1 MSIMQACFVSKR
13 GMPVPRQSTSKTRL
27 AASASL
33 IIITLAMSGCSLTG
47 SKPEVAA
54 KTTPGPRASSA
65 AEAMQQAAVA
75 KQQRQTKSGTTTYV
89 DPLVSA
95 RPGQNQ
101 NDTRATGSQTDI
113 ADGQNVRDFR
123 ASGRSAM
130 AAMRSEKTSS
140 ARQAPTQPTATPSAV
155 PELTES
161 AMAGIV
167 TQPTVIQAG
176 RNSIFSAAAAP
187 AADLTTASA
196 SPAPA
201 QNVSSATGSLS
212 TDAVAYA
219 PVRRISG
226 TTGGLFA
233 GGPQMASNSN
243 VGNAA
248 AAPAAVN
255 HTPPGIATRPAVP
268 AASEPVAQGLW

>member
-1 MSIMQACFVSKR
+1 
-13 GMPVPRQSTSKTRL
+13 MPVSRPSTFKKRL
-27 AASASL
+27 AVSASL
-33 IIITLAMSGCSLTG
+33 MILSLAMTGCSLTA
-47 SKPEVAA
+47 KTPEVAA
-54 KTTPGPRASSA
+54 TAAPAPRASSA
-65 AEAMQQAAVA
+65 AEAMQQAAVP
-75 KQQRQTKSGTTTYV
+75 KRQQQKNGASAYV

-95 RPGQNQ
+95 RPDQNRK
-101 NDTRATGSQTDI
+101 DSQSKI

-130 AAMRSEKTSS
+130 ATMRSEKAPS
-140 ARQAPTQPTATPSAV
+140 AKSAQARNAATPSAV

-161 AMAGIV
+161 AMAGLV

-196 SPAPA
+196 PSASA
-201 QNVSSATGSLS
+201 QHVSSATGSLS

-233 GGPQMASNSN
+233 GGPQMASNSDTGN
-243 VGNAA
+243 VS
-248 AAPAAVN
+248 APAAAN
-255 HTPPGIATRPAVP
+255 HAPPGIATRPAAS
-268 AASEPVAQGLW
+268 AAAEPVAQGLW

>member
-1 MSIMQACFVSKR
+1 
-13 GMPVPRQSTSKTRL
+13 MPVSRPSTFKKRL
-27 AASASL
+27 AVSAPL
-33 IIITLAMSGCSLTG
+33 MILTLAMSGCSLTAK
-47 SKPEVAA
+47 KPEVAA
-54 KTTPGPRASSA
+54 TTAPAPRASSA
-65 AEAMQQAAVA
+65 AESMQQAAVA
-75 KQQRQTKSGTTTYV
+75 KQQRQKNGASTYV

-101 NDTRATGSQTDI
+101 NENQTEI

-130 AAMRSEKTSS
+130 ATMRSEKAPS
-140 ARQAPTQPTATPSAV
+140 AKPAQARNAATPSAV

-161 AMAGIV
+161 AMAGLV

-187 AADLTTASA
+187 AADLTTASEPSA
-196 SPAPA
+196 SA
-201 QNVSSATGSLS
+201 QHVSSAAGSLS

-233 GGPQMASNSN
+233 GGPQMASNSDTGN
-243 VGNAA
+243 VAT
-248 AAPAAVN
+248 APAAAN
-255 HTPPGIATRPAVP
+255 HAPPGIATRPAVP
-268 AASEPVAQGLW
+268 AAAEPVAQGLW

>member
-1 MSIMQACFVSKR
+1 MI
-13 GMPVPRQSTSKTRL
+13 L
-27 AASASL
+27 
-33 IIITLAMSGCSLTG
+33 TLAMSGCSLTA
-47 SKPEVAA
+47 KTPEVAA
-54 KTTPGPRASSA
+54 TAAPGPRASSA
-65 AEAMQQAAVA
+65 AEAMQQAAA
-75 KQQRQTKSGTTTYV
+75 TKQQRQKNGASTYV

-101 NDTRATGSQTDI
+101 NVSQTDI

-130 AAMRSEKTSS
+130 ATMRSEKATS
-140 ARQAPTQPTATPSAV
+140 ARQAQARNTATPSAV

-161 AMAGIV
+161 AMAGLV

-187 AADLTTASA
+187 AADLTTASEPSA
-196 SPAPA
+196 SA

-233 GGPQMASNSN
+233 GGPQMASNSDSAN
-243 VGNAA
+243 G

-255 HTPPGIATRPAVP
+255 HTPPGIATRPA
-268 AASEPVAQGLW
+268 ASATAEPVVQGLW